1 MNIVVPIKLVPD
13 LVEELAINDSGSALD
28 MDWVS
33 LILNEFDDHAIEQA
47 LLLKEQVGGRVIVI
61 TPEVEGADDAL
72 YAAAAKGVDQVV
84 KLTGEFDE
92 GVSNHALAQLLA
104 TSITEFQ
111 PGVVMTGVQAHNDLD
126 GPLGPLLAGYLNTP
140 YVGYVAGV
148 KVDGS
153 NATVLKEYPGG
164 LVAEL
169 DVALPAVFGIQAS
182 EQPPRYVAFSK
193 IRQAMKT
200 ASIAEVPAAELAL
213 NGSPSVKRMF
223 EPEFGDKATM
233 IDGDMDEVATKLV
246 EILQE
251 NGIV

>member
-13 LVEELAINDSGSALD
+13 LVEELAIADDGSALD
-28 MDWVS
+28 MDWLS

-47 LLLKEQVGGRVIVI
+47 ILLKEQVGCQVIVV
-61 TPEVEGADDAL
+61 TPEAEGADDAL
-72 YAAAAKGVDQVV
+72 YAAAAKGVDQLV

-92 GVSNHALAQLLA
+92 GLNNHVLAQVLA
-104 TSITEFQ
+104 TSIIEFQ
-111 PGVVMTGVQAHNDLD
+111 PDVVLTGVQAHNDLD
-126 GPLGPLLAGYLNTP
+126 GPLGALLAGYLNMP
-140 YVGYVAGV
+140 YVGYVAGL
-148 KVDGS
+148 KVDGP

-169 DVALPAVFGIQAS
+169 EVALPALFGIQAS

-200 ASIAEVPAAELAL
+200 ASITEVPVAELAL
-213 NGSPSVKRMF
+213 NGGPTVKRMF

-233 IDGDMDEVATKLV
+233 IDGDMDEVAIKLV
-246 EILQE
+246 EIFQE
-251 NGIV
+251 NGVV